1 MPALRRTF
9 AFVAIALSVVPLIV
23 SAPLLDPDEGLHA
36 AIAQE
41 MVLQHDYVTPTFLGD
56 PFLDK
61 PILFFWVEAFSLRGF
76 GMNEAAVRLPPLLFG
91 ALGMLSLA
99 LLGVAMFGLNIG
111 LVAGIVYGTMLL
123 PVAIS
128 NVAVHDI
135 ALVPFMCVAAWCL
148 WRASGSRR
156 AWAWGVPAGVCLGLS
171 ILTKGLAGAV
181 FVGIFAGCIAVP
193 AAPKPGGGGR
203 QPSTIARLATA
214 LTIAGGVAFCLA
226 APWYVAMERAHPG
239 YLHYYFI
246 ERHLRGYL
254 TSTQR
259 HAGRVWWYYVP
270 IVLGGA
276 LPWTG
281 YVASAL
287 RHIRRRGERPL
298 ISIAWAWFG
307 LGLLFLSIGES
318 KLVTYVLPIFPALAL
333 AIAEEIVTFGQ
344 SRMGLAIQIVTLV
357 VLPIAT
363 VIALPFMLDAPI
375 GLTWIVPMAAM
386 GGVLLI
392 ARRALRAT
400 TIETAIGAGALMA
413 LVSFIAVLT
422 ASLPRA
428 AAYLTSRDL
437 AAALNA
443 GPHLP
448 SRVAI
453 LDERIGSIVFY
464 LSPALRAEATPDRIQ
479 ITSLSSAI
487 EHVRVDSP
495 DAILAVRDG
504 QLRRFTRLFPN
515 PPQPSVRAGTFSV
528 FRADHLRDALGA
540 NRH

>member
-1 MPALRRTF
+1 MPGLRTTF
-9 AFVAIALSVVPLIV
+9 AFVAVALTVVPLII

-41 MVLQHDYVTPTFLGD
+41 MLLQREYVTPTFLGE

-61 PILFFWVEAFSLRGF
+61 PILFFWVEAFSLRAF

-99 LLGVAMFGLNIG
+99 LLGAAMFGLNAGLIG
-111 LVAGIVYGTMLL
+111 GIVYGTMLL

-135 ALVPFMCVAAWCL
+135 ALVPFMCGAAWCV

-156 AWAWGVPAGVCLGLS
+156 AWAWGVPAGVCLGFS

-181 FVGIFAGCIAVP
+181 FVGIFAMCVAV
-193 AAPKPGGGGR
+193 R
-203 QPSTIARLATA
+203 QPSAIARLAIA
-214 LTIAGGVAFCLA
+214 LTIAGGVASCVA
-226 APWYVAMERAHPG
+226 APWYLAMERAHPG

-254 TSTQR
+254 TATQR
-259 HAGRVWWYYVP
+259 HAGRPWWYYLP

-281 YVASAL
+281 YLAGAL
-287 RHIRRRGERPL
+287 RHVRGTGQRPL
-298 ISIAWAWFG
+298 IWIAWAWFG

-318 KLVTYVLPIFPALAL
+318 KLVTYALPIFPALAL
-333 AIAEEIVTFGQ
+333 AIGDEIMTFGR
-344 SRMGLAIQIVTLV
+344 SRVGLAIQIATLA

-363 VIALPFMLDAPI
+363 VIALRFMLDASI
-375 GLTWIVPMAAM
+375 GLTWIIAMAAM
-386 GGVLLI
+386 GVVLLL
-392 ARRALRAT
+392 ARRAVGAT
-400 TIETAIGAGALMA
+400 TIEAGIGAGALMA
-413 LVSFIAVLT
+413 LVSYIAVMST
-422 ASLPRA
+422 SLPHA
-428 AAYLTSRDL
+428 AAYLTARDL
-437 AAALNA
+437 ASALNA

-453 LDERIGSIVFY
+453 LDERIGSIIFY

-479 ITSLSSAI
+479 TTSLPSAI
-487 EHVRVDSP
+487 DHVRVDPP
-495 DAILAVRDG
+495 DAVLAVRDE
-504 QLRRFTRLFPN
+504 QLRRFTRLFPQT
-515 PPQPSVRAGTFSV
+515 PQPSIRAGTFTLY
-528 FRADHLRDALGA
+528 RADHLRNALET
-540 NRH
+540 NRR